1 MSLKALPISFGRTYA
16 SHSHLAQLPK
26 PGDKIYG
33 FTVQRTKKI
42 PELELTA
49 VQLKHD
55 TTGADY
61 IHVARDDKN
70 NVFSLGFKT
79 NPTDSTGT
87 PHILEHVA
95 LCGSKKYP
103 VRDPFFKML
112 NRSLSYV
119 ANVLAL
125 MISLAIAKLP
135 SQKFHERIH
144 ICGSYHIPV
153 CNNKCC
159 RLLQPHGCL
168 PGCHPVSLATGE

>member
-1 MSLKALPISFGRTYA
+1 MMLRARPLLGRTGRVSLKPPPFSFRRAYA
-16 SHSHLAQLPK
+16 SSTHLAQLPET
-26 PGDKIYG
+26 GDKVYG

-42 PELELTA
+42 PELEMTA

-87 PHILEHVA
+87 PHILEHVT

-119 ANVLAL
+119 ANVPAL
-125 MISLAIAKLP
+125 MIS
-135 SQKFHERIH
+135 
-144 ICGSYHIPV
+144 
-153 CNNKCC
+153 
-159 RLLQPHGCL
+159 
-168 PGCHPVSLATGE
+168 VSGNC

>member
-1 MSLKALPISFGRTYA
+1 MMLRAGPLLGRRGRISLKPPPFSFGRTFA
-16 SHSHLAQLPK
+16 SGTHLPK

-33 FTVQRTKKI
+33 FTVQRTKKF

-49 VQLKHD
+49 VQLEHD

-87 PHILEHVA
+87 PHILEHVT

-119 ANVLAL
+119 ANVPAL
-125 MISLAIAKLP
+125 MIS
-135 SQKFHERIH
+135 
-144 ICGSYHIPV
+144 
-153 CNNKCC
+153 
-159 RLLQPHGCL
+159 
-168 PGCHPVSLATGE
+168 VSGNC